1 MEIIFTL
8 FSDLAAFQQLP
19 RDYPTSSQLSEL
31 VCAVVPRYHF
41 TSFPIGFYQR
51 PPYKNCRKEVLYTRY
66 INLQP
71 INDVKDK
78 AKKWL
83 HALSV
88 EPLSSYAHDPELSS
102 AVATLCPYISSM
114 KRSASGLKRNW
125 DGAEDSTITPRSK
138 AVKESSGSSGNSFF
152 FNDNVAPQE
161 ASQTNTAGNDSTR
174 KRLYVGGLTP
184 QVSNKDILL
193 ALAGAVHVNR
203 PRNKPFAFVD
213 FASNAEAEALLLQ
226 SLKEGVIIGDCPV
239 TIGWAKPHEEVTV
252 INPLVAQ
259 SKTLFVG
266 NLSSTATIEDVK
278 LLFPNLKSMHRPEG
292 KNFGFA
298 EFDSME
304 ETRVI
309 MDHYGSNASAYIVAG
324 ENVKLG
330 WAKDMVQTHSQECW
344 FCLSSPSIKV
354 LLIVFLHWSVK
365 RT

>member
-1 MEIIFTL
+1 M
-8 FSDLAAFQQLP
+8 
-19 RDYPTSSQLSEL
+19 
-31 VCAVVPRYHF
+31 
-41 TSFPIGFYQR
+41 
-51 PPYKNCRKEVLYTRY
+51 YTRY

-71 INDVKDK
+71 VNHVKDK
-78 AKKWL
+78 TKKWL

-88 EPLSSYAHDPELSS
+88 EPLSSYAQDPELSS

-114 KRSASGLKRNW
+114 QRSASGLKRTW

-138 AVKESSGSSGNSFF
+138 VVKESSGNSGTSFF

-161 ASQTNTAGNDSTR
+161 SQTNTASNDSTR
-174 KRLYVGGLTP
+174 KRLYVGGLNP
-184 QVSNKDILL
+184 QISNKDILL
-193 ALAGAVHVNR
+193 SLSGAVHVHR
-203 PRNKPFAFVD
+203 PKNKPFAFVD
-213 FASNAEAEALLLQ
+213 FTSNAEAEALLLQ
-226 SLKEGVIIGDCPV
+226 SLKEGVIIADCPV

-252 INPLVAQ
+252 INPLIAQ

-266 NLSSTATIEDVK
+266 NLTLTATIEDVK
-278 LLFPNLKSMHRPEG
+278 LLFPNLKSLHRPEG

-298 EFDSME
+298 EFDSTE

-344 FCLSSPSIKV
+344 FCLSSPTVKV
-354 LLIVFLHWSVK
+354 VVLTSCIC
-365 RT
+365 T